1 MPQQFLKLPN
11 RTLIALLLALATLFA
26 QFAGQLHRIEHA
38 NWNGTGTLQWSQDE
52 QESDALKSHSCLVF
66 DAITL
71 ADLLATGIILAA
83 ALAGRQAVNQ
93 RLFRSVHIGVFTALF
108 LSRAPPRN

>member
-1 MPQQFLKLPN
+1 MSQRFLKLPN
-11 RTLIALLLALATLFA
+11 RTLIALLLALAMLFA

-38 NWNGTGTLQWSQDE
+38 NWNGAGTPQWSQSE

-71 ADLLATGIILAA
+71 ADLLSTGLVLAV
-83 ALAGRQAVNQ
+83 ALAGRHVLNQ
-93 RLFRSVHIGVFTALF
+93 RLFRSVHLGAFTALF